1 MIVLT
6 PILIVPVVAGLLCL
20 LLRSR
25 RAMALTNII
34 AFALTLGLGVRLV
47 VGQASRLPTGRLA
60 LGPPTAGGTPATTGE
75 TPAPLPAASLQSN
88 VVTECGEFFR
98 ADALSAW
105 MVLLISVVSLASAL
119 YAGPYFQRDLAAQA
133 VTPGRVREFYVLTPV
148 FSAGMFL
155 VVLANNLGVMW
166 FALEATALSS
176 VLLVAL
182 YNRSTSLEA
191 AWKYVMLGSLGLAL
205 ALFGTVFTYAASAQ
219 RSTEPPGFN
228 WSQLMAM
235 AGQLD
240 PRMIKLAFV
249 FVLVGY
255 GTKAGLAPMHTWLPD
270 AHSEAPSPTSAMLS
284 GVSLK
289 VALYA
294 LLRFHILT
302 TASLGS
308 TFSQTLLLVFGL
320 GSMCLAAPF
329 ILVQTNLKRLLAYSS
344 LEHVGLICAGI
355 GLNSPITIFG
365 ALLHMGYHA
374 LTKPVLF
381 FAAGN
386 VHQTYHTLQMRR
398 IGPGIGRVLPLTAL
412 CLGLAGAAIM
422 GLPPLGLFFSE
433 ITVLGGGFAAGH
445 TTASVLLLAALLAS
459 FCGILYQFTR
469 ILPGLPKPGRSY
481 RFSAFPS
488 PQPSPLERGATT
500 STAAETLAVGEHSQT
515 TEALSLSPGERA
527 RVRGNETPGSADAS
541 NTAPAAN
548 SSPLERIFPMALLLI
563 TLMVFSFW
571 LPGPL
576 LQLLQQA
583 ARIIGG
589 AP

>member
-1 MIVLT
+1 MTLLV
-6 PILIVPVVAGLLCL
+6 PMLIVPAAAGLLCL
-20 LLRSR
+20 LLRSQ
-25 RAMALTNII
+25 RAMALANVL
-34 AFALTLGLGVRLV
+34 AFAVT
-47 VGQASRLPTGRLA
+47 LA
-60 LGPPTAGGTPATTGE
+60 LSVQLLSAVRQPPC
-75 TPAPLPAASLQSN
+75 
-88 VVTECGEFFR
+88 VVTEWNEFLR

-105 MVLLISVVSLASAL
+105 MALLISVVSLGSSL
-119 YAGPYFQRDLAAQA
+119 YAGRYFQRDLAARA
-133 VTPGRVREFYVLTPV
+133 VTPGRVKEYYVLTPI

-176 VLLVAL
+176 VLLVAI

-191 AWKYVMLGSLGLAL
+191 AWKYVILGSLGLAL
-205 ALFGTVFTYAASAQ
+205 ALFGTVFTYAAAIDQ
-219 RSTEPPGFN
+219 RSAAGLPSFN
-228 WSQLMAM
+228 WSHLMEM

-240 PRMIKLAFV
+240 ARMIKLAFV

-308 TFSQTLLLVFGL
+308 GFSQSLLLVFGL
-320 GSMCLAAPF
+320 GSMCVAAPF
-329 ILVQTNLKRLLAYSS
+329 ILVQSNLKRLLAYSS
-344 LEHVGLICAGI
+344 LEHMGLICAGI

-386 VHQTYHTLQMRR
+386 IHQTCHTLQLRR
-398 IGPGIGRVLPLTAL
+398 IGPGMARVLPLTAL
-412 CLGLAGAAIM
+412 SLGLAGAAAV
-422 GLPPLGLFFSE
+422 GLPPFGLFFSE
-433 ITVLGGGFAAGH
+433 ITVLSGGFASGH
-445 TTASVLLLAALLAS
+445 SAATVLLLAAILAS
-459 FCGILYQFTR
+459 FCGILYQLTR
-469 ILPGLPKPGRSY
+469 ILPGEPK
-481 RFSAFPS
+481 
-488 PQPSPLERGATT
+488 
-500 STAAETLAVGEHSQT
+500 V
-515 TEALSLSPGERA
+515 A
-527 RVRGNETPGSADAS
+527 RVHDAA
-541 NTAPAAN
+541 TLDGGPA
-548 SSPLERIFPMALLLI
+548 MALMLGALL
-563 TLMVFSFW
+563 VFSVR
-571 LPGPL
+571 LPEPL
-576 LQLLQQA
+576 LEVMRQA
-583 ARIIGG
+583 AHIIGG